1 MSRTGE
7 RRRQE
12 GRNGWTERWMSGH
25 LLRGHRH
32 LSPQV
37 LEKDTC
43 LFDFCLTLEYVRLLH

>member
-1 MSRTGE
+1 MSRTRE
-7 RRRQE
+7 RRKEE
-12 GRNGWTERWMSGH
+12 GRNGWMERWMSGH